1 MSNSSK
7 QLETWSL
14 CTTWQAGWKVPLP
27 GSLAGLRVFVNSPNG
42 EGGASESSQFQEFPE
57 AFELFTCVFMELPCP
72 RECLISI

>member
-1 MSNSSK
+1 M
-7 QLETWSL
+7 
-14 CTTWQAGWKVPLP
+14 PLP